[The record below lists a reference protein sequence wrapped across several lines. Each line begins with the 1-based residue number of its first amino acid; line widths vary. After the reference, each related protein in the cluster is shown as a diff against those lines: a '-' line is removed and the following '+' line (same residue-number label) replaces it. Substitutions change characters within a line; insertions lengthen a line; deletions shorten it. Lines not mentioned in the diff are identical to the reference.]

1 MNDQLTI
8 SREDSDAIF
17 AALRGIERTLKQV
30 KVQERDD
37 QAALYAIWNNVASI
51 HLRLNKSRSETRN

>member
-17 AALRGIERTLKQV
+17 AALRAIARNTKDLAVEGPADEATLLPAASASVTSFRTT
-30 KVQERDD
+30 
-37 QAALYAIWNNVASI
+37 S
-51 HLRLNKSRSETRN
+51 T